1 MMSLRGEKP
10 TTSITAADV
19 ARANRRETTAFVFIL
34 IVSLIISIATT
45 LTLTTIIYKLRLIP
59 GFAFVDFAADGNVV
73 FHKDAY
79 IDRLQLARGRVSR
92 LSTIT
97 GNVELRVGPEG
108 DQDQDHYNDASLRLD
123 ESGIRVAARRGFEVR
138 CPATGRR
145 LFPPDLASVPL
156 TTIKRLSVP
165 GGVRDVKLIRSPVDE
180 DLLVRAKE
188 RIRIRGNRG
197 VAFEGKHI
205 NMRAGSIFLA
215 SLNGSITLDGREGVF
230 LDMKSFAGRIA
241 APSSSSSSNSSSSL
255 SASGVSGNP
264 SADSS
269 GSSSLKVPQFQLCV
283 CAKNGRLFRVP
294 VKDQTSSCADA
305 RFPQSENPCTD

>member
-1 MMSLRGEKP
+1 M
-10 TTSITAADV
+10 

-97 GNVELRVGPEG
+97 GNVELRVGPGVGG
-108 DQDQDHYNDASLRLD
+108 DGDRDHYNDASLRLD

-205 NMRAGSIFLA
+205 NMKAGSIFLA

-241 APSSSSSSNSSSSL
+241 APSFSSSNSSSSS

>member
-1 MMSLRGEKP
+1 M
-10 TTSITAADV
+10 

-97 GNVELRVGPEG
+97 GNVELRVGPGPG

-165 GGVRDVKLIRSPVDE
+165 GGVRDVKLIRSPVNE

-241 APSSSSSSNSSSSL
+241 APSSSSSSNSSSS
-255 SASGVSGNP
+255 ASGVSGNP

-269 GSSSLKVPQFQLCV
+269 SSLKMPQFQLCV